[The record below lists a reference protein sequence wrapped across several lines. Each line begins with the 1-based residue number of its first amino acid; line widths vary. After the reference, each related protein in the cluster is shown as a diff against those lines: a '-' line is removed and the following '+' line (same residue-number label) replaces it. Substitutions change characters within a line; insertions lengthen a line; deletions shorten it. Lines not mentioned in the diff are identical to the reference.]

1 MPKFSLFS
9 SLLEHLL
16 QVKRQLTTIA
26 EDVAESRKAIEKE
39 TLKDVEGI
47 IERLRTCESLRQ
59 SSIHHQVLLVDEE
72 LKAIERSVRRVEA
85 ANEDT
90 IYGNTHG
97 VLLSSSNNSPGL
109 EMIRAPKAQIMV
121 ELIQNFAD
129 LTNQIERLSTKQI
142 NIQNEFATNDFPK
155 ETNERLEIISKCD
168 SYLHAVKVKD
178 QMLWT
183 SLQEKESIEEQ
194 LKHEKA
200 LCAEYADEVSQW
212 ATMSQECVQ
221 EMVKCKKENEALRN
235 QNNYLQ
241 NLLKSHPQPHPY
253 LNQQIA

>member
-72 LKAIERSVRRVEA
+72 LKAIERSVQRVEA

-168 SYLHAVKVKD
+168 SYLHAVKVFYENMENLGKINFASRVWARAKD
-178 QMLWT
+178 SGPLGWSPTPALLTHTGAAPT
-183 SLQEKESIEEQ
+183 SPAACCTCPARY
-194 LKHEKA
+194 HWRTA
-200 LCAEYADEVSQW
+200 LACLA
-212 ATMSQECVQ
+212 
-221 EMVKCKKENEALRN
+221 
-235 QNNYLQ
+235 
-241 NLLKSHPQPHPY
+241 
-253 LNQQIA
+253 